1 MSLIRT
7 SSPWLEVGEN
17 VPRGPVARRHGPC
30 GLCPGIPSISRGA
43 CVAALSQSVG
53 LSGHIQ
59 QMDSSDDRDGQFTA
73 NRPLLFAIA
82 YRMVGT
88 VMDAEDLVQDAY
100 LRWKEASEADVRSPA
115 AYLTTIIT
123 RLAINFLGSARNRRE
138 AYVGP
143 WLPEPLVT
151 DPSPDAEASVEL
163 AESLSLAFLVIL
175 ERLAPVER
183 AVFLL
188 HDVFDLEYDEIAR
201 IVEKTGTNC
210 RQILSRARERVGAER
225 PRFDADI
232 ERAEGLVAML
242 AEDITLWVD
251 GGGKAKGALPKPVH
265 GNTPVAKVVINT
277 MKRLAPEG
285 IAFRMARLNGR
296 PGLIAYGA
304 GEAQSAVIFEV
315 GPERIENIYVVANPD
330 KLRGIRQGMNSARP

>member
-1 MSLIRT
+1 
-7 SSPWLEVGEN
+7 
-17 VPRGPVARRHGPC
+17 
-30 GLCPGIPSISRGA
+30 
-43 CVAALSQSVG
+43 
-53 LSGHIQ
+53 
-59 QMDSSDDRDGQFTA
+59 MDSPDGPDTRDGQFTA

-100 LRWKEASEADVRSPA
+100 LRWVEAPETDIRVPA

-138 AYVGP
+138 EYVGP

-151 DPSPDAEASVEL
+151 DPSPNAEASVEL
-163 AESLSLAFLVIL
+163 AESLSLAFLVLL

-201 IVEKTGTNC
+201 IVEKTETNC
-210 RQILSRARERVGAER
+210 RQILSRARERVSAER
-225 PRFDADI
+225 PRFDADT
-232 ERAEGLVAML
+232 ERAEALVERFNQAAGNGDLDGLVAML

-265 GNTPVAKVVINT
+265 GSTPVAKVVINT

-285 IAFRMARLNGR
+285 IVFRMARLNGR

-304 GEAQSAVIFEV
+304 GVAQSAVIFEM
-315 GPERIENIYVVANPD
+315 GADRIENIYVVANPD
-330 KLRGIRQGMNSARP
+330 KLQGIRKSAAK